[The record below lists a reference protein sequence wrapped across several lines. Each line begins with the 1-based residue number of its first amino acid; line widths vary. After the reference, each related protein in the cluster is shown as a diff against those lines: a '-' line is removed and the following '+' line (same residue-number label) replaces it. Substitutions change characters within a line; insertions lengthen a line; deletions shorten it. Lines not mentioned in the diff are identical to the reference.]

1 MGHVVSEA
9 VHIHLNNGLP
19 HGRDDYND
27 DQSNDVVDGGDD
39 GDDNDDNPPHKYS
52 FRHLHVRGQEPPK
65 KNRRSAELK

>member
-19 HGRDDYND
+19 HGRDDYYDNH
-27 DQSNDVVDGGDD
+27 SNVVDDGGDD
-39 GDDNDDNPPHKYS
+39 NYDNPPHKYS
-52 FRHLHVRGQEPPK
+52 FRHLHIRGQEPPK